1 MLSIFLAINSLRN
14 FKSLLS
20 MLFAS
25 DLFLGDMNWDN
36 YLKDIN
42 IPKIINF
49 KDKQSS
55 INLQQKIVH
64 DPNFSVDPNNKIPFP
79 PEFDDLTR
87 LHYLVCSRK
96 VTTVLEFGVGK
107 STPIF
112 GDALSSNKKNYYEF
126 TSKELRRGNL
136 YECHSIDNS
145 KEWIEKS
152 KEIISPE
159 LINFKFN
166 NLHLSTVKVSEF
178 CGKVCTFYDPLPN
191 ICPDLI
197 YLDGPD
203 QFSPIGDIRGLSTNH
218 KDRMP
223 MSADILAF
231 EHFLQPGTL
240 IVVDGRTANSRF
252 LKSNLQRNWAY
263 FHSPE
268 WDQHFFELQKLL

>member
-25 DLFLGDMNWDN
+25 DLFPGDMNWDN

-268 WDQHFFELQKLL
+268 WDQHFLSYKKLL